1 MDPNATLAAIRELVK
16 QIDNTD
22 RGSANIDLVDLALD
36 LIELVDGLDQWLS
49 KGGFLPSAW
58 HFARR

>member
-36 LIELVDGLDQWLS
+36 LIELIDGLDQWLS